1 MKKKKSDYLFATIIF
16 SFLFILVFSIV
27 LVPYGKSKIAENKA
41 SIENFIKEKEKNPG
55 EIVICGFES
64 KEEII
69 LDYNLELIETI
80 KNLSSIEKTSY
91 VTEYN
96 DANMIFG
103 DFSSDKKYY
112 SYLILY
118 NYRFIKIFNYN
129 DGSSGRSYYLVSL
142 EDGKR
147 IVEKAK
153 ETINREKSFLVNE
166 RKEMKKLISWDL
178 FINSNSLNY
187 NYSLDKNLDEYK
199 YIDKDKRALNI
210 LKNIEHEII
219 DESVYNPILR
229 YGYSNDDRIDFI
241 LDKSYEKITFRIE
254 KKNRYNILFYSNVS
268 YKISKEDGMKLY
280 NSLKG

>member
-1 MKKKKSDYLFATIIF
+1 
-16 SFLFILVFSIV
+16 
-27 LVPYGKSKIAENKA
+27 
-41 SIENFIKEKEKNPG
+41 
-55 EIVICGFES
+55 
-64 KEEII
+64 
-69 LDYNLELIETI
+69 
-80 KNLSSIEKTSY
+80 
-91 VTEYN
+91 
-96 DANMIFG
+96 MIFG
-103 DFSSDKKYY
+103 DLSHDKKYY

-118 NYRFIKIFNYN
+118 NYRFIEIYNYN
-129 DGSSGRSYYLVSL
+129 DGSSGNSYFLVSL

-280 NSLKG
+280 DSLKG

>member
-16 SFLFILVFSIV
+16 SFLFILVFSLV

-55 EIVICGFES
+55 EIVIYGFELN
-64 KEEII
+64 EEII

-103 DFSSDKKYY
+103 DFSDDKKYY

-118 NYRFIKIFNYN
+118 NYRFIKIYNYN
-129 DGSSGRSYYLVSL
+129 DGSSGNSYYLVSL

-153 ETINREKSFLVNE
+153 ETINREKSFLENE

-187 NYSLDKNLDEYK
+187 NYSLDNNLDEYK
-199 YIDKDKRALNI
+199 YIDKDKKALNI

-229 YGYSNDDRIDFI
+229 YGYCNDDRIDFI
-241 LDKSYEKITFRIE
+241 LDKSCEKITFRIE

>member
-1 MKKKKSDYLFATIIF
+1 MKKKKSDYLFAIIIF

-27 LVPYGKSKIAENKA
+27 LVPYVKSKIAENKA

-55 EIVICGFES
+55 EIVIYGFES

-103 DFSSDKKYY
+103 DFSHDKKYY

-118 NYRFIKIFNYN
+118 NYRYIEIYNYN
-129 DGSSGRSYYLVSL
+129 DGSYGYSYYLVSL

-153 ETINREKSFLVNE
+153 ETINREKSFLENE

-187 NYSLDKNLDEYK
+187 NYSLDNNLDEYK
-199 YIDKDKRALNI
+199 YIDNDKKALNI

-229 YGYSNDDRIDFI
+229 YGYCNDDRIDFI
-241 LDKSYEKITFRIE
+241 LDKSCEKITFRIE